1 MILALLWTQ
10 MFVTATFAYRL
21 CSPYSMF
28 CLSALSVPFPFPP
41 FPLYMLF
48 IEAHGMPGKQ
58 CEAKNISRLPVEPPT
73 EFEHLQQ
80 WAESGLRL

>member
-1 MILALLWTQ
+1 MQHHMILALLWTQ

-58 CEAKNISRLPVEPPT
+58 CE
-73 EFEHLQQ
+73 EHLTL
-80 WAESGLRL
+80 AGRAANRI

>member
-58 CEAKNISRLPVEPPT
+58 CEVALGDNQFFKKMNNF
-73 EFEHLQQ
+73 FE
-80 WAESGLRL
+80 